1 MTGDPSED
9 FIIFKEKF
17 SMAAR
22 DNRMSR
28 RDQVEKLREVL
39 TDKALANLPPNAIGT
54 LIMPR
59 NILNKLLATL
69 TLSSTTG

>member
-9 FIIFKEKF
+9 FIMFKEKF

-54 LIMPR
+54 LIMLG
-59 NILNKLLATL
+59 I
-69 TLSSTTG
+69 S

>member
-9 FIIFKEKF
+9 FIMFKEKF

-39 TDKALANLPPNAIGT
+39 TDKALANLPSNAIGT

>member
-9 FIIFKEKF
+9 FIMFKEKF